1 MGALMKKLEETAFT
15 TPISYL
21 ENPMAKHHPNH
32 DLFEEEKFIFPFVSP
47 KLCL

>member
-1 MGALMKKLEETAFT
+1 MGALKEEFEKTASAMS
-15 TPISYL
+15 ISHL